1 MANLSNINNKF
12 LVTTG
17 GNVGIGVTGPV
28 APLDVFGAAVQN
40 GSTPGIKLSSSN
52 TQQTVFAIGNT
63 GTRQYELAVGGT
75 TSSVPGA
82 FYIYDNNASDFRI
95 TLATSG
101 NVGIGTNSPNSILH
115 VGSTG
120 TNAYS
125 ATITKGSNMKGIINT
140 ISNNADDMVGIYFAT
155 GSTTEGTHW
164 SGITGSRS
172 DNASHWGTQ
181 LNFYTHNN
189 DVANLNDATQKMVIK
204 GDGNVG
210 IGETSPTRQLHLK
223 RTSGD
228 VRGIMVETTV
238 ATSYA
243 EVQVKAASEFRIGT
257 GGSSTT
263 PNGQFYVYDATAG
276 AHRFDIAANG
286 NVGIGITSGIDAN
299 LRVDANSAT
308 LTQEILKVKG
318 GGSGGAY
325 GFLVE
330 ANNGDDLFKVN
341 TLSYD
346 SYFPNGNVAIGISFA
361 TAKLQIHNTNAGA
374 AAVAA
379 YLVNASTSLNT
390 ETRLAFAAHTN
401 DDIATNRY
409 SYISTI
415 NTSGSNGQDMI
426 FATNATGAGGS
437 ERMRITNAGFV
448 TIKNNAG
455 VNNASLTFSNSDT
468 GIGIDQSIGY
478 LNFYSNDVSTSS
490 LGGVGG
496 IAVKA
501 EEAFNTSFT
510 PTYMS
515 FYTHERTNNDGT
527 TLGNVI
533 ERMRITSSGYI
544 EQGIV
549 GTTGNAYYYFNTS
562 TSGDSGLIF
571 RDNTSTNSGYVTYN
585 HFENAMKFGVNGSER
600 MRIDSSGNV
609 AIGATSSSSKL
620 KVEGPNTSSNPLVDL
635 VASGT
640 GSFQRGVRLLNGGMN
655 AGDEI
660 MYSVGRSD
668 NTRNMGQMYFHYV
681 GNGSTSN
688 RISMGLHGVDD
699 VFNIA
704 GTGNVGI
711 GTTSP
716 SDKLYVDAG
725 TGSIYAGNF
734 VYGGTDGTKGCL
746 RLRTVASTGPSFID
760 FFYDGFST
768 NPLSPVGAI
777 VTTGTS
783 TSYASFS
790 DYRMKQNVNDLTN
803 VLDKVVN
810 LKPKTFNYKN
820 VPDIEVQGFLAH
832 ELQEVIPQAVHGEK
846 DEVHPDG
853 NPKYQL
859 VDHSHMI
866 PLLTAAIKEL
876 KADNDSLRARIETL
890 ENK

>member
-1 MANLSNINNKF
+1 
-12 LVTTG
+12 
-17 GNVGIGVTGPV
+17 
-28 APLDVFGAAVQN
+28 
-40 GSTPGIKLSSSN
+40 
-52 TQQTVFAIGNT
+52 
-63 GTRQYELAVGGT
+63 
-75 TSSVPGA
+75 
-82 FYIYDNNASDFRI
+82 
-95 TLATSG
+95 
-101 NVGIGTNSPNSILH
+101 
-115 VGSTG
+115 
-120 TNAYS
+120 
-125 ATITKGSNMKGIINT
+125 
-140 ISNNADDMVGIYFAT
+140 
-155 GSTTEGTHW
+155 
-164 SGITGSRS
+164 
-172 DNASHWGTQ
+172 
-181 LNFYTHNN
+181 
-189 DVANLNDATQKMVIK
+189 
-204 GDGNVG
+204 
-210 IGETSPTRQLHLK
+210 
-223 RTSGD
+223 
-228 VRGIMVETTV
+228 
-238 ATSYA
+238 
-243 EVQVKAASEFRIGT
+243 
-257 GGSSTT
+257 
-263 PNGQFYVYDATAG
+263 
-276 AHRFDIAANG
+276 
-286 NVGIGITSGIDAN
+286 
-299 LRVDANSAT
+299 
-308 LTQEILKVKG
+308 
-318 GGSGGAY
+318 
-325 GFLVE
+325 
-330 ANNGDDLFKVN
+330 
-341 TLSYD
+341 
-346 SYFPNGNVAIGISFA
+346 
-361 TAKLQIHNTNAGA
+361 
-374 AAVAA
+374 
-379 YLVNASTSLNT
+379 
-390 ETRLAFAAHTN
+390 
-401 DDIATNRY
+401 
-409 SYISTI
+409 
-415 NTSGSNGQDMI
+415 MI

-468 GIGIDQSIGY
+468 GVGIDQSIGY

-515 FYTHERTNNDGT
+515 FYTHERTTNDGT

-533 ERMRITSSGYI
+533 ERMRINSSGQVLIGDIAGTSPNGADRFLKIGKSNLQDCSIILQDAVETWEIY
-544 EQGIV
+544 QNDDLQFSF
-549 GTTGNAYYYFNTS
+549 GTTPS
-562 TSGDSGLIF
+562 TVM
-571 RDNTSTNSGYVTYN
+571 T
-585 HFENAMKFGVNGSER
+585 M
-600 MRIDSSGNV
+600 
-609 AIGATSSSSKL
+609 
-620 KVEGPNTSSNPLVDL
+620 
-635 VASGT
+635 
-640 GSFQRGVRLLNGGMN
+640 QR
-655 AGDEI
+655 
-660 MYSVGRSD
+660 
-668 NTRNMGQMYFHYV
+668 T
-681 GNGSTSN
+681 
-688 RISMGLHGVDD
+688 
-699 VFNIA
+699 
-704 GTGNVGI
+704 TGNVGI

-777 VTTGTS
+777 VTTGTA